1 MISYFYSHMVQQ
13 HNGDSGS
20 EDTPVVSNGSGAGS
34 QGRASSMETY
44 EDDVCRDYMR
54 NVCTRGRRCRYR
66 HPALEERPEQQQQ
79 QPPRRDLTFC
89 HDYQNTGC
97 SRPSCK
103 FLHCSRDEQEYFH
116 RTGLLP
122 SRLNN
127 SGRGGGLAIIHGQV
141 EKAEVPTC
149 RDYLNGDCKRGS
161 KCKYRHEAEKSPVQ
175 YTGIN
180 NNNNNNNNNNC
191 RHHPDYDRRDYPSGP
206 DVKRRRR
213 DDCYGVDHDISS
225 NDFEA
230 LEDENIMLR
239 RKVSE
244 LKKQVSD
251 LTSINEMLLEQNA
264 RYRMG
269 KAAAAVAAAAGGV
282 ATIQVTASQ
291 QGIMPAVALA
301 PAVSPAAHVAAAHS
315 SLTQQLNSSLT
326 QQVALNTQHA
336 LAAQRLASLPQPRMA
351 PSAMSVTPTVTI
363 TQNVAA
369 GPLALTQSNMAAVSM
384 ATMPQ
389 LHVAHSLTQNL
400 GAPSTSLVSYP
411 IMSQNMRSAVEPSS
425 HAH

>member
-1 MISYFYSHMVQQ
+1 MSNKS
-13 HNGDSGS
+13 DSGS

-34 QGRASSMETY
+34 QGRGSSMETY

-66 HPALEERPEQQQQ
+66 HPPLEERPEQP
-79 QPPRRDLTFC
+79 PPRRDLTFC

-127 SGRGGGLAIIHGQV
+127 SGRGGFAITHGQV
-141 EKAEVPTC
+141 MRAEVPTC

-161 KCKYRHEAEKSPVQ
+161 KCKYRHEAEKPSIH
-175 YTGIN
+175 YSG
-180 NNNNNNNNNNC
+180 NNC
-191 RHHPDYDRRDYPSGP
+191 RHHSDYDRRDYPSGP
-206 DVKRRRR
+206 EVKRRRKN
-213 DDCYGVDHDISS
+213 DDYGGDLDISGH
-225 NDFEA
+225 DYEA
-230 LEDENIMLR
+230 LEDENAMLR

-251 LTSINEMLLEQNA
+251 LTGINEMLLEQNA

-269 KAAAAVAAAAGGV
+269 KAAVAVAAAAGGMG
-282 ATIQVTASQ
+282 TIQVTAAASQ

-326 QQVALNTQHA
+326 QQVALNSDLATQHA
-336 LAAQRLASLPQPRMA
+336 IAAQRLASLAQPRMA

-363 TQNVAA
+363 AQNVAA

-389 LHVAHSLTQNL
+389 LQVAHSLTQNL

-425 HAH
+425 HTH

>member
-1 MISYFYSHMVQQ
+1 MSNKS
-13 HNGDSGS
+13 DSGS
-20 EDTPVVSNGSGAGS
+20 EDTHVVSNGSFNGTES
-34 QGRASSMETY
+34 QERGSSMDTY

-66 HPALEERPEQQQQ
+66 HPPLEERPEQP
-79 QPPRRDLTFC
+79 PPRRDLTFC
-89 HDYQNTGC
+89 HDYQNNGC

-127 SGRGGGLAIIHGQV
+127 SGILAITQGQV
-141 EKAEVPTC
+141 MRAEVPVC
-149 RDYLNGDCKRGS
+149 RDYLNGECKRGS
-161 KCKYRHEAEKSPVQ
+161 KCKYRHEAEEPPVH
-175 YTGIN
+175 YSN
-180 NNNNNNNNNNC
+180 NNR
-191 RHHPDYDRRDYPSGP
+191 RHHSDYNRRDYSSAP
-206 DVKRRRR
+206 DSKRRRK
-213 DDCYGVDHDISS
+213 DDDYNGNVERSRS
-225 NDFEA
+225 DFAE
-230 LEDENIMLR
+230 LEDENAMLR
-239 RKVSE
+239 RKINE

-251 LTSINEMLLEQNA
+251 LTAINEVLLEQNA

-269 KAAAAVAAAAGGV
+269 KAAVAVAAAAGGV
-282 ATIQVTASQ
+282 GTIQVTAAASQ

-301 PAVSPAAHVAAAHS
+301 PAVTPAAHVVAAHS

-326 QQVALNTQHA
+326 QQVALNSDLATQHA
-336 LAAQRLASLPQPRMA
+336 IAAQRLASLAQPRMA

-363 TQNVAA
+363 AQNVPA
-369 GPLALTQSNMAAVSM
+369 GPLALTQSNIAVSM

-425 HAH
+425 HTHWGR

>member
-1 MISYFYSHMVQQ
+1 MSNKS
-13 HNGDSGS
+13 DSGS
-20 EDTPVVSNGSGAGS
+20 EDTPVVSNGSFSGAGS
-34 QGRASSMETY
+34 QGRGSSMETY

-66 HPALEERPEQQQQ
+66 HPPLEERPEQP
-79 QPPRRDLTFC
+79 PPRRDLTFC
-89 HDYQNTGC
+89 HDYQNNGC

-127 SGRGGGLAIIHGQV
+127 SGRGVLAITQGQV
-141 EKAEVPTC
+141 LRAEVPVC
-149 RDYLNGDCKRGS
+149 RDYLNGECKRGS
-161 KCKYRHEAEKSPVQ
+161 KCKYRHEAENSPVH
-175 YTGIN
+175 YSSN
-180 NNNNNNNNNNC
+180 NR
-191 RHHPDYDRRDYPSGP
+191 RHHSGYDRRDYLSGP
-206 DVKRRRR
+206 DHKRRRK
-213 DDCYGVDHDISS
+213 DDDYGADGDRSGS
-225 NDFEA
+225 DYAE
-230 LEDENIMLR
+230 LEDENAMLR

-251 LTSINEMLLEQNA
+251 LTAINEVLLEQNA

-269 KAAAAVAAAAGGV
+269 KAAVAVAAAAGGV
-282 ATIQVTASQ
+282 GTIQVTAAASQ

-301 PAVSPAAHVAAAHS
+301 PAVTPAAHVAAAHS

-326 QQVALNTQHA
+326 QQVALNSDLATQHA
-336 LAAQRLASLPQPRMA
+336 LAAQRLASLAAQPRMA

-363 TQNVAA
+363 AQNVAP

>member
-1 MISYFYSHMVQQ
+1 MSNKS
-13 HNGDSGS
+13 DSGS
-20 EDTPVVSNGSGAGS
+20 EDTPVVSNGSGSGAGS
-34 QGRASSMETY
+34 HGRGSSMETY

-66 HPALEERPEQQQQ
+66 HPPLEERSEQP
-79 QPPRRDLTFC
+79 PPRRDLTFC
-89 HDYQNTGC
+89 HDYQNNGC

-127 SGRGGGLAIIHGQV
+127 SGRGMLAVTQGQV
-141 EKAEVPTC
+141 MRAEVPTC

-161 KCKYRHEAEKSPVQ
+161 KCKYRHEAEKPSSGL
-175 YTGIN
+175 YSSN
-180 NNNNNNNNNNC
+180 NS
-191 RHHPDYDRRDYPSGP
+191 RHHSDYDRRDYPSGP
-206 DVKRRRR
+206 DAKRRRK
-213 DDCYGVDHDISS
+213 DDDYGEDMERSGD
-225 NDFEA
+225 DYTA
-230 LEDENIMLR
+230 LEDENSMLR

-251 LTSINEMLLEQNA
+251 LTAINEVLLEQNA

-269 KAAAAVAAAAGGV
+269 KAAVAVAAAAGGV
-282 ATIQVTASQ
+282 GTIQVTASQ

-301 PAVSPAAHVAAAHS
+301 HTVTPAAHAAAAHS

-326 QQVALNTQHA
+326 QQVALNSDLATQHA
-336 LAAQRLASLPQPRMA
+336 IAAQRLAGLAQPRMA

-363 TQNVAA
+363 AQNVAA
-369 GPLALTQSNMAAVSM
+369 GALALTQSNMAAVSM

-389 LHVAHSLTQNL
+389 LQVAHSLTQNL

-425 HAH
+425 HTH